1 MPYLFLIG
9 AVLSNSLASV
19 LVASFSRKSEEYRNG
34 ESFFNAMY
42 AFSACLTWLI
52 LFLMKPSFD
61 WGVVLYSLGFGAFYV
76 CGTTGYVNAMKTGPI
91 MLTSLFISLSLIGVT
106 VWGFFFWNTKFTALV
121 GIGLVLVAIAI
132 YLCLNKGK
140 KENNTEEKHP
150 ISLKWL
156 FFVVLGFVGNA
167 GCTIVQRNQQIA
179 YNGQHAELL
188 MVIATAFAG
197 SVLLAMYLKSGVQD
211 CKRLLKERSIYP
223 IASGVF
229 NFAVNLFVILLARTT
244 LSPSVIYPVL
254 SVGSLAIV
262 TMASIFLFK
271 EKMKWWQWIGVAIG
285 VIAVAILNI

>member
-9 AVLSNSLASV
+9 AVLTNALSSV
-19 LVASFSRKSEEYRNG
+19 LSASFSRKSDEYRNS
-34 ESFFNAMY
+34 ESFFNAIY
-42 AFSACLTWLI
+42 AFSACITWLI
-52 LFLMKPSFD
+52 LFLINPSFD
-61 WGVVLYSLGFGAFYV
+61 WGVVLYAFGFGAFYV
-76 CGTTGYVNAMKTGPI
+76 CGTTGYINALKTGPI

-106 VWGFFFWNTKFTALV
+106 IWGFFFWNTSFSLLV

-140 KENNTEEKHP
+140 QENSAEEEHP

-197 SVLLAMYLKSGVQD
+197 SVLLARYLKSGSQD
-211 CKRLLKERSIYP
+211 FKRLLKERSIYP
-223 IASGVF
+223 IGSGIF
-229 NFAVNLFVILLARTT
+229 NFGLNLFVISLAGTT
-244 LSPSVIYPVL
+244 LSPSLIYPVI
-254 SVGSLAIV
+254 SVGALAIV
-262 TMASIFLFK
+262 TVASIFLFK
-271 EKMKWWQWIGVAIG
+271 EKMKWWQWLGVFIG
-285 VIAVAILNI
+285 AVAVALLSI